1 MKVYVESR
9 DFKKTVSF
17 GKKTAGEL
25 LKQMKLSS
33 ENYVITRNNEIIL
46 ESEKLKDKDR
56 VKLFPVISGG

>member
-9 DFKKTVSF
+9 DFKKTVDF
-17 GKKTAGEL
+17 KGGTAGEL

-33 ENYVITRNNEIIL
+33 ENYVITKNNEIVL